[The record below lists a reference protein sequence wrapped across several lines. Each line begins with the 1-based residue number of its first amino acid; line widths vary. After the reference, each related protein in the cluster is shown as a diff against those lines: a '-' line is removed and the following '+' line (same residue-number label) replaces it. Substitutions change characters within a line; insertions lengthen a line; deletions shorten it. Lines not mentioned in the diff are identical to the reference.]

1 MNREEILSHVDHTLL
16 KPEATWPQ
24 IQTLCDEAIANHTAS
39 VCINTCYVKQA
50 VEYMAGRIPVCC
62 VVGFPLGAMDTASKA
77 FEAKTAIENGAAE
90 VDMVINIGRLKNG
103 EYDAVREDI
112 RAVKQAVGDK
122 VLKVIIETCL
132 LTEAEKIRLCEIV
145 SQSGADYIK
154 TSTGFAGGGATRA
167 DVALL
172 VIAGEPSQEDLQWAQ
187 QLKEQNTPFL
197 VVQTKGDLAAPAQLP
212 ADLAERAVAVSAA
225 TGDGIEAL
233 RAALTAL
240 VPEDFGRQDLTR
252 GLCSAGDVV
261 LLVMPQDIQAP
272 KGRLILPQVRTIRH
286 LLDLKCTVVSTTADG
301 LDGALAALSA
311 PPKLIITDSQCF
323 PLVAAKKPEKSLLT
337 SFSILMAADKGDIDA
352 FAQGAKAIGTLNQDS
367 RVLIAEGCTHAP
379 LEEDIGR
386 VKIPNLLR
394 KRVGQGL
401 QVDVVAGND
410 FPHDLTGYDLVIHC
424 GGCMFN
430 RAYVLSRLTQA
441 QRQGVPMTNY
451 GVAIAYLT
459 GILEQVSW

>member
-1 MNREEILSHVDHTLL
+1 MSGLQETPAAQRLHIALYGRRNAGKSSLINALTGQQVALVSPVAGTTADPVKKAMELHPIGPVLFIDTAGYDDEGELGQLRV
-16 KPEATWPQ
+16 EATRD
-24 IQTLCDEAIANHTAS
+24 TL
-39 VCINTCYVKQA
+39 Q
-50 VEYMAGRIPVCC
+50 
-62 VVGFPLGAMDTASKA
+62 
-77 FEAKTAIENGAAE
+77 
-90 VDMVINIGRLKNG
+90 
-103 EYDAVREDI
+103 
-112 RAVKQAVGDK
+112 
-122 VLKVIIETCL
+122 
-132 LTEAEKIRLCEIV
+132 
-145 SQSGADYIK
+145 
-154 TSTGFAGGGATRA
+154 RA

-172 VIAGEPSQEDLQWAQ
+172 VIAGQPSQEDLGWAQ
-187 QLKEQNTPFL
+187 QLKAQNTPFL
-197 VVQTKGDLAAPAQLP
+197 VVQTKGDLVAPAQLP
-212 ADLAERAVAVSAA
+212 PDLAQRAVAVSAA

-286 LLDLKCTVVSTTADG
+286 LLDLKCTVVSTTNHG

-323 PLVAAKKPEKSLLT
+323 PLVAAKKPEQSLLT

-352 FAQGAKAIGTLNQDS
+352 FAQGAKAIGTLTQNS

-394 KRVGQGL
+394 RRVGQGL
-401 QVDVVAGND
+401 QVDVVAGSD
-410 FPHDLTGYDLVIHC
+410 FPHNLTGYDLVIHC

-430 RAYVLSRLTQA
+430 RAYVLSRLAQA

-459 GILEQVSW
+459 GILDQVSW

>member
-1 MNREEILSHVDHTLL
+1 MSGLQETPAAQRLHIALYGRRNAGKSSLINALTGQQVALVSPVAGTTADPVKKAMELHPIGPVLFIDTAGYDDEGELGQLRV
-16 KPEATWPQ
+16 EATRD
-24 IQTLCDEAIANHTAS
+24 TL
-39 VCINTCYVKQA
+39 Q
-50 VEYMAGRIPVCC
+50 
-62 VVGFPLGAMDTASKA
+62 
-77 FEAKTAIENGAAE
+77 
-90 VDMVINIGRLKNG
+90 
-103 EYDAVREDI
+103 
-112 RAVKQAVGDK
+112 
-122 VLKVIIETCL
+122 
-132 LTEAEKIRLCEIV
+132 
-145 SQSGADYIK
+145 
-154 TSTGFAGGGATRA
+154 RA

-172 VIAGEPSQEDLQWAQ
+172 VIAGQPSQEDLQWAQ
-187 QLKEQNTPFL
+187 QLKAQNTPFL

-212 ADLAERAVAVSAA
+212 KELAERAVAVSAA
-225 TGDGIEAL
+225 TGEGIEAL

-323 PLVAAKKPEKSLLT
+323 PLVAAKKPGESLLT

-352 FAQGAKAIGTLNQDS
+352 FAQGAKAIGTLTQDS

-386 VKIPNLLR
+386 VKIPRLLR
-394 KRVGQGL
+394 RRVGQGL
-401 QVDVVAGND
+401 QVDVVAGSD

-430 RAYVLSRLTQA
+430 RAYVLSRLAQA

-459 GILEQVSW
+459 GILNQVSW

>member
-1 MNREEILSHVDHTLL
+1 MSVLQETPAAQRLHIALYGRRNAGKSSLINALTGQQVALVSPVAGTTADPVKKAMELHPIGPVLFIDTAGYDDEGELGQLRV
-16 KPEATWPQ
+16 EATRD
-24 IQTLCDEAIANHTAS
+24 TL
-39 VCINTCYVKQA
+39 Q
-50 VEYMAGRIPVCC
+50 
-62 VVGFPLGAMDTASKA
+62 
-77 FEAKTAIENGAAE
+77 
-90 VDMVINIGRLKNG
+90 
-103 EYDAVREDI
+103 
-112 RAVKQAVGDK
+112 
-122 VLKVIIETCL
+122 
-132 LTEAEKIRLCEIV
+132 
-145 SQSGADYIK
+145 
-154 TSTGFAGGGATRA
+154 RA

-172 VIAGEPSQEDLQWAQ
+172 VIAGQPSQEDLGWAQ
-187 QLKEQNTPFL
+187 QLKAQNTPFL

-212 ADLAERAVAVSAA
+212 KELAERAVAVSAA
-225 TGDGIEAL
+225 TGEGIEAL

-286 LLDLKCTVVSTTADG
+286 LLDLKCTVVSTTNHG

-323 PLVAAKKPEKSLLT
+323 PLVAAKKPEQSLLT

-352 FAQGAKAIGTLNQDS
+352 FAQGAKAIGTLTQDS

-386 VKIPNLLR
+386 VKIPRLLR
-394 KRVGQGL
+394 RRVGQGL
-401 QVDVVAGND
+401 QVDVVAGSD

-430 RAYVLSRLTQA
+430 RAYVLSRLAQA

-459 GILEQVSW
+459 GILNQVSW

>member
-1 MNREEILSHVDHTLL
+1 MSGLQETPAAQRLHIALYGRRNAGKSSLINALTGQQVALVSPVAGTTADPVKKAMELHPIGPVLFIDTAGYDDEGELGQLRV
-16 KPEATWPQ
+16 EATRD
-24 IQTLCDEAIANHTAS
+24 TL
-39 VCINTCYVKQA
+39 Q
-50 VEYMAGRIPVCC
+50 
-62 VVGFPLGAMDTASKA
+62 
-77 FEAKTAIENGAAE
+77 
-90 VDMVINIGRLKNG
+90 
-103 EYDAVREDI
+103 
-112 RAVKQAVGDK
+112 
-122 VLKVIIETCL
+122 
-132 LTEAEKIRLCEIV
+132 
-145 SQSGADYIK
+145 
-154 TSTGFAGGGATRA
+154 RA

-172 VIAGEPSQEDLQWAQ
+172 VIAGEPTQEDLGWAQ
-187 QLKEQNTPFL
+187 QLKAQNTPFL
-197 VVQTKGDLAAPAQLP
+197 VVQTKGDLVAPAQLP
-212 ADLAERAVAVSAA
+212 KDLAERAVAVSSA
-225 TGDGIEAL
+225 TGEGIEAL

-323 PLVAAKKPEKSLLT
+323 PLVAAKKPEQSLLT

-352 FAQGAKAIGTLNQDS
+352 FAQGAKAIGTLTQNS

-394 KRVGQGL
+394 RRVGQGL

-430 RAYVLSRLTQA
+430 RAYVLSRLAQA

-459 GILEQVSW
+459 GILNQVSW

>member
-1 MNREEILSHVDHTLL
+1 MSGLQETPAAQRLHIALYGRRNAGKSSLINALTGQQVALVSPVAGTTADPVKKAMELHPIGPVLFIDTAGYDDEGELGQLRV
-16 KPEATWPQ
+16 EATRD
-24 IQTLCDEAIANHTAS
+24 TL
-39 VCINTCYVKQA
+39 Q
-50 VEYMAGRIPVCC
+50 
-62 VVGFPLGAMDTASKA
+62 
-77 FEAKTAIENGAAE
+77 
-90 VDMVINIGRLKNG
+90 
-103 EYDAVREDI
+103 
-112 RAVKQAVGDK
+112 
-122 VLKVIIETCL
+122 
-132 LTEAEKIRLCEIV
+132 
-145 SQSGADYIK
+145 
-154 TSTGFAGGGATRA
+154 RA

-172 VIAGEPSQEDLQWAQ
+172 VIAGEPTQEDLGWAQ
-187 QLKEQNTPFL
+187 QLQDQNTPFL
-197 VVQTKGDLAAPAQLP
+197 VVQTKGDLVAPAQLP
-212 ADLAERAVAVSAA
+212 KELAERAVAVSAA
-225 TGDGIEAL
+225 TGEGIEAL

-286 LLDLKCTVVSTTADG
+286 LLDLKCTVVSTTNHG

-323 PLVAAKKPEKSLLT
+323 PLVAAKKPEQSLLT

-352 FAQGAKAIGTLNQDS
+352 FAQGAKAIGTLTQHS

-386 VKIPNLLR
+386 VKIPRLLR
-394 KRVGQGL
+394 RRVGQGL
-401 QVDVVAGND
+401 QVDVVAGSD

-430 RAYVLSRLTQA
+430 RAYVLSRLAQA